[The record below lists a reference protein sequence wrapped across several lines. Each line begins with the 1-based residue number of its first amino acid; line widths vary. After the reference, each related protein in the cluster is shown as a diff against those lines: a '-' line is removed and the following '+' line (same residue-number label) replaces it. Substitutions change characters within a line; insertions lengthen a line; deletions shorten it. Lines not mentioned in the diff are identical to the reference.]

1 MEKVEIQ
8 CGDVGKEEKNAEP
21 VFELAASSF

>member
-8 CGDVGKEEKNAEP
+8 CGDVGKEGKNAKS
-21 VFELAASSF
+21 VFELAANSF